1 MPVAWFIV
9 LAIEEKRLILRKI
22 LYKKLNQEV
31 LVISRMLVGRK
42 EEDSGVKGDF

>member
-9 LAIEEKRLILRKI
+9 LAIEEKRLILRES
-22 LYKKLNQEV
+22 LCKKLNQEV